1 MLTRINSAKC
11 IGIDAVDVVIEV
23 EIDRGIGIHLVGM
36 ADTAV
41 KESLLRIVTAMT
53 SLGYKVPGKK
63 IVINLAPAD
72 MRKNGS
78 GYDLPIALGII
89 ASCAEEGYTAVRDY
103 MVMGEL
109 GLDGEVRY
117 IPGALPYA
125 ELAQKRGLKGIIL
138 PRDCAPEACAVGGI
152 EVYGVRSLNDVVTI
166 MEDAEKARE
175 FMVKEEEMEAALP
188 GQDSGIPDFADIIG
202 QHGAK
207 RAMEIA
213 AAGAHNIMMV
223 GSPGSGKSTLAKALA
238 GILPPLTREE
248 ALVTSKIYSICGKGL
263 QRPAMCRTRPFRAP
277 HHSTSIASLIGGG
290 AGDCIV
296 PGEVSLANNGV
307 LFLDE
312 FAQLPRSII
321 ESLRAPLEDRIVT
334 VSRMRAKITFPASF
348 MLVAASNPC
357 PCGYYGEGNRCTC
370 KPYRRED
377 YLSKLSGP
385 IMDRIDLQVVVRRVN
400 SGQLASRGKGE
411 SSAVV
416 AARVKKAREIQLRR
430 FASESIFTN
439 SEMSIRQ
446 LERFCP
452 LSPESR
458 YCLDGIMETMQLS
471 LRAYHRII
479 RLARTI
485 ADLEGAAEIDRNH
498 ILEAAGYRFLDKLSD
513 H

>member
-1 MLTRINSAKC
+1 
-11 IGIDAVDVVIEV
+11 
-23 EIDRGIGIHLVGM
+23 
-36 ADTAV
+36 
-41 KESLLRIVTAMT
+41 
-53 SLGYKVPGKK
+53 
-63 IVINLAPAD
+63 
-72 MRKNGS
+72 
-78 GYDLPIALGII
+78 
-89 ASCAEEGYTAVRDY
+89 
-103 MVMGEL
+103 
-109 GLDGEVRY
+109 
-117 IPGALPYA
+117 
-125 ELAQKRGLKGIIL
+125 
-138 PRDCAPEACAVGGI
+138 
-152 EVYGVRSLNDVVTI
+152 
-166 MEDAEKARE
+166 
-175 FMVKEEEMEAALP
+175 
-188 GQDSGIPDFADIIG
+188 
-202 QHGAK
+202 
-207 RAMEIA
+207 
-213 AAGAHNIMMV
+213 MMV

-263 QRPAMCRTRPFRAP
+263 QRPAMCRKRPFRAP

-385 IMDRIDLQVVVRRVN
+385 IMDRIDLQVVVHRVN

-416 AARVKKAREIQLRR
+416 AARVKKAREIQLKR

>member
-1 MLTRINSAKC
+1 M
-11 IGIDAVDVVIEV
+11 IEV

-72 MRKNGS
+72 MHKNGS

-89 ASCAEEGYTAVRDY
+89 ASCADEGYTAVRDY

-290 AGDCIV
+290 SGDCIV

-321 ESLRAPLEDRIVT
+321 ESLRAPL
-334 VSRMRAKITFPASF
+334 
-348 MLVAASNPC
+348 
-357 PCGYYGEGNRCTC
+357 
-370 KPYRRED
+370 
-377 YLSKLSGP
+377 
-385 IMDRIDLQVVVRRVN
+385 
-400 SGQLASRGKGE
+400 
-411 SSAVV
+411 
-416 AARVKKAREIQLRR
+416 
-430 FASESIFTN
+430 
-439 SEMSIRQ
+439 
-446 LERFCP
+446 
-452 LSPESR
+452 
-458 YCLDGIMETMQLS
+458 
-471 LRAYHRII
+471 
-479 RLARTI
+479 
-485 ADLEGAAEIDRNH
+485 
-498 ILEAAGYRFLDKLSD
+498 
-513 H
+513 

>member
-1 MLTRINSAKC
+1 M
-11 IGIDAVDVVIEV
+11 IEV

-89 ASCAEEGYTAVRDY
+89 ASCADEGYTAVRDY

-290 AGDCIV
+290 SGDCIV

-385 IMDRIDLQVVVRRVN
+385 IMDRIDLQVVVHRVN

-416 AARVKKAREIQLRR
+416 AARVKKAREIQLKR

-446 LERFCP
+446 L
-452 LSPESR
+452 
-458 YCLDGIMETMQLS
+458 
-471 LRAYHRII
+471 
-479 RLARTI
+479 
-485 ADLEGAAEIDRNH
+485 
-498 ILEAAGYRFLDKLSD
+498 
-513 H
+513 

>member
-89 ASCAEEGYTAVRDY
+89 ASCADEGYTAVRDY

-290 AGDCIV
+290 SGDCIV

-385 IMDRIDLQVVVRRVN
+385 IMDRIDLQVVVHRVN

-452 LSPESR
+452 LSPEIR

>member
-89 ASCAEEGYTAVRDY
+89 ASCADEGYTAVRDY

-152 EVYGVRSLNDVVTI
+152 EVYGVRSLNDLVTI

-175 FMVKEEEMEAALP
+175 FMVKEEGMEAALP

-263 QRPAMCRTRPFRAP
+263 QRPAMCRKRPFRAP

-321 ESLRAPLEDRIVT
+321 ESLRAPLEDCHRVAYACENHLPGIIHARCRFQSLPVRILWGREQVHLQALPEGGLPFQT
-334 VSRMRAKITFPASF
+334 LRSHNGPHRPAGRG
-348 MLVAASNPC
+348 AP
-357 PCGYYGEGNRCTC
+357 GE
-370 KPYRRED
+370 
-377 YLSKLSGP
+377 
-385 IMDRIDLQVVVRRVN
+385 
-400 SGQLASRGKGE
+400 
-411 SSAVV
+411 
-416 AARVKKAREIQLRR
+416 
-430 FASESIFTN
+430 F
-439 SEMSIRQ
+439 
-446 LERFCP
+446 
-452 LSPESR
+452 
-458 YCLDGIMETMQLS
+458 
-471 LRAYHRII
+471 
-479 RLARTI
+479 
-485 ADLEGAAEIDRNH
+485 GAACIQRK
-498 ILEAAGYRFLDKLSD
+498 R
-513 H
+513 